1 MVRDKEFW
9 RDAIDLNRDY
19 EPNYDIATIEGI
31 GRVATVDYDL
41 AITDNLIKLA
51 DEIRVA
57 KGYEPLW
64 DNWHSD
70 GWYNFYVWVE
80 DANGGQ
86 LHSSIYCTVN
96 NTPDD
101 DYAEYYIDFTEEE
114 SKWIYEALDNAIR
127 YWSNDYETI
136 ETHLETARGLLKY

>member
-1 MVRDKEFW
+1 MVRDESFW

-41 AITDNLIKLA
+41 AVTDNLIKLA

-64 DNWHSD
+64 AGLPASGPVHGDCVS
-70 GWYNFYVWVE
+70 
-80 DANGGQ
+80 Q
-86 LHSSIYCTVN
+86 LQRPFH
-96 NTPDD
+96 
-101 DYAEYYIDFTEEE
+101 
-114 SKWIYEALDNAIR
+114 R
-127 YWSNDYETI
+127 
-136 ETHLETARGLLKY
+136 RQ